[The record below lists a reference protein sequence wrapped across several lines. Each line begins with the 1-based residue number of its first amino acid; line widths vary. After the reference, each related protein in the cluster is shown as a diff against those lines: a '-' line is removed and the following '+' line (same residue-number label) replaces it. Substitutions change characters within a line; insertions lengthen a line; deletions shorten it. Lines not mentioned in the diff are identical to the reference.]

1 MKKKIILISDWL
13 SGSEEGDSG
22 LSQWRQGD
30 ISVQLC
36 SWEQQWNKCGGW
48 SDSRD
53 NILYLGEGGDDNLH
67 VTIICIYICE
77 HIYICTLRT
86 RALYN
91 VE

>member
-1 MKKKIILISDWL
+1 M

-53 NILYLGEGGDDNLH
+53 NILYLREGGDDNLH
-67 VTIICIYICE
+67 VTIIFTYVNIFIYVLSELE
-77 HIYICTLRT
+77 HCTMWNNMLIKC
-86 RALYN
+86 
-91 VE
+91 

>member
-1 MKKKIILISDWL
+1 M

-67 VTIICIYICE
+67 VTIILTYVNIFIYVLSEELE
-77 HIYICTLRT
+77 HCTILNNI
-86 RALYN
+86 LIKC
-91 VE
+91 